1 MLGELRFAARML
13 VKTPAFT
20 IMAVLALA
28 LGIGAWRCIIDGCR
42 SCTNA

>member
-20 IMAVLALA
+20 IIPVLALA
-28 LGIGAWRCIIDGCR
+28 LGIGAWRCTINGCR
-42 SCTNA
+42 SCAKA